1 MTIEPGIALRDSV
14 TKTEAEDAG
23 RVLVT
28 GSHGGLYAANLA
40 ARARFRAAIFNDAGI
55 GKERAGIAGLAY
67 LEGLGMAAATVGFE
81 TARIGD
87 AGDAWARG
95 TISHVNGLAA
105 DLGCACG
112 QDCAE
117 AARHL
122 RAARI
127 PESEPPALE
136 ETAHLIASEP
146 GAPRVWA
153 LDSASLVGPEH
164 VGQIVLVGS
173 HGALLGGRPEAALK
187 ADALAAVYNDAG
199 IGIDEAG
206 VSRLPALDARGIAA
220 ATVAAASARIGDGL
234 STYRDGVLS
243 RVNATAAALGAAPGM
258 GAEAFVAR
266 VIACHKERADGSTGG
281 GSAGDGSPGED
292 G

>member
-1 MTIEPGIALRDSV
+1 MTVEPGIVLRDSV
-14 TKTEAEDAG
+14 TRTETEDAG
-23 RVLVT
+23 CVLVT
-28 GSHGGLYAANLA
+28 GSHGGLFAANLA
-40 ARARFRAAIFNDAGI
+40 ARAQLRAAIFNDAGI
-55 GKERAGIAGLAY
+55 GKARAGIAGLAY
-67 LEGLGMAAATVGFE
+67 LEGLAMAAAAVGFE

-105 DLGCACG
+105 DLGCAPG

-117 AARHL
+117 AARAL

-127 PESEPPALE
+127 PETEPPALD
-136 ETAHLIASEP
+136 ETAHLVSAEP

-164 VGQIVLVGS
+164 AGQIVLLGS

-187 ADALAAVYNDAG
+187 VDALAAVYNDAG
-199 IGIDEAG
+199 IGIEAAG
-206 VSRLPALDARGIAA
+206 VSRLPALDARAIAS

-243 RVNATAAALGAAPGM
+243 RVNATAAALGARAGM
-258 GAEAFVAR
+258 TAIEFVGAVL
-266 VIACHKERADGSTGG
+266 ACHKGRNE
-281 GSAGDGSPGED
+281 
-292 G
+292 

>member
-1 MTIEPGIALRDSV
+1 MTIETGIVLRDSV
-14 TKTEAEDAG
+14 TKTAAEDAG

-40 ARARFRAAIFNDAGI
+40 ARACARAAIFNDAGI
-55 GKERAGIAGLAY
+55 GKARAGIAGLAY
-67 LEGLGMAAATVGFE
+67 LEGLAMAAATVGFQS
-81 TARIGD
+81 ARIGD

-105 DLGCACG
+105 DLGCAPG

-117 AARHL
+117 AARAL
-122 RAARI
+122 RAAAN
-127 PESEPPALE
+127 PESASPEAGAPAIE
-136 ETAHLIASEP
+136 EAAHLVSADP

-164 VGQIVLVGS
+164 AGQIVLLGS
-173 HGALLGGRPEAALK
+173 HGGLPGGRPEAAL
-187 ADALAAVYNDAG
+187 AVDALAAVYNDAG
-199 IGIDEAG
+199 IGIEEAG
-206 VSRLPALDARGIAA
+206 VSRLPALDARAIAG

-243 RVNATAAALGAAPGM
+243 RVNRAAAALGAGAGM
-258 GAEAFVAR
+258 TAIEFVAC
-266 VIACHKERADGSTGG
+266 VIACHKER
-281 GSAGDGSPGED
+281 
-292 G
+292 

>member
-1 MTIEPGIALRDSV
+1 MTIEPGIVLRDSV

-81 TARIGD
+81 SARIGD

-105 DLGCACG
+105 ELGCAPG

-117 AARHL
+117 AARVL

-127 PESEPPALE
+127 PESQPPALE
-136 ETAHLIASEP
+136 ETAHLLASEP
-146 GAPRVWA
+146 GAPWVWA

-164 VGQIVLVGS
+164 AGQIVLLGS
-173 HGALLGGRPEAALK
+173 HGALLGGRPEAALQV
-187 ADALAAVYNDAG
+187 DALAAVYNDAG
-199 IGIDEAG
+199 IGIEEAG
-206 VSRLPALDARGIAA
+206 VGRLPALDARAIAG

-243 RVNATAAALGAAPGM
+243 RVNASAAALGAAPGM
-258 GAEAFVAR
+258 TAEAFVAR
-266 VIACHKERADGSTGG
+266 VIACHKRRDENSSG
-281 GSAGDGSPGED
+281 GSA
-292 G
+292 

>member
-1 MTIEPGIALRDSV
+1 MTVEPGIVLRDSV
-14 TKTEAEDAG
+14 TRTETEDAG
-23 RVLVT
+23 CVLVT
-28 GSHGGLYAANLA
+28 GSHGGLFAANLA
-40 ARARFRAAIFNDAGI
+40 ARAQLRAAIFNDAGI
-55 GKERAGIAGLAY
+55 GKARAGIAGLAY
-67 LEGLGMAAATVGFE
+67 LEGLAMAAAAVGFE

-105 DLGCACG
+105 DLGCAPG

-117 AARHL
+117 AARTL

-127 PESEPPALE
+127 PKTAPPALD
-136 ETAHLIASEP
+136 ETAHLVSAEP

-164 VGQIVLVGS
+164 AGQIVLLGS

-187 ADALAAVYNDAG
+187 VDALAAVYNDAG
-199 IGIDEAG
+199 IGIEAAG
-206 VSRLPALDARGIAA
+206 VSRLPALDARAIAS

-243 RVNATAAALGAAPGM
+243 RVNATAAALGARAGM
-258 GAEAFVAR
+258 TAIEFVGAVL
-266 VIACHKERADGSTGG
+266 ACHKGRNE
-281 GSAGDGSPGED
+281 
-292 G
+292 

>member
-1 MTIEPGIALRDSV
+1 MIEPGIVLRDSV
-14 TKTEAEDAG
+14 TKTAPEDAG

-28 GSHGGLYAANLA
+28 GSHGGLYATNLA

-55 GKERAGIAGLAY
+55 GKARAGIAGLAY

-81 TARIGD
+81 SARIGD

-95 TISHVNGLAA
+95 TISHVNDLAA
-105 DLGCACG
+105 DLGCAPG

-122 RAARI
+122 RAAAVLGAA
-127 PESEPPALE
+127 PPALE
-136 ETAHLIASEP
+136 ETAHLVAAEP
-146 GAPRVWA
+146 GAPQVWA
-153 LDSASLVGPEH
+153 FDSASLIGPQHE
-164 VGQIVLVGS
+164 GQIVLVGS
-173 HGALLGGRPEAALK
+173 HGALLGGQPEAALK
-187 ADALAAVYNDAG
+187 VDALAAVYNDAG

-258 GAEAFVAR
+258 SAEAFVAR
-266 VIACHKERADGSTGG
+266 VIACHKERNDGSPGDGSTGG
-281 GSAGDGSPGED
+281 NG
-292 G
+292 

>member
-1 MTIEPGIALRDSV
+1 MMIEPGIVLRDSV
-14 TKTEAEDAG
+14 TKTAAEDAG

-28 GSHGGLYAANLA
+28 GSHGGLYAASLA

-81 TARIGD
+81 SARIGD

-105 DLGCACG
+105 DLGCAPG
-112 QDCAE
+112 QTCAE
-117 AARHL
+117 AARRL

-127 PESEPPALE
+127 PETRIPETGAPALE
-136 ETAHLIASEP
+136 ETAHLVASEP

-164 VGQIVLVGS
+164 AAQIVLLGS
-173 HGALLGGRPEAALK
+173 HGALLGGRSEAALK
-187 ADALAAVYNDAG
+187 VDALAAVYNDAG

-206 VSRLPALDARGIAA
+206 VSRLPALAARGIAA
-220 ATVAAASARIGDGL
+220 ATVAAASARIGEGR
-234 STYRDGVLS
+234 STYADGVIS
-243 RVNATAAALGAAPGM
+243 RVNQTAAALGGRAGM
-258 GAEAFVAR
+258 TAIEFVEAVL
-266 VIACHKERADGSTGG
+266 ACHKGRNE
-281 GSAGDGSPGED
+281 
-292 G
+292 

>member
-1 MTIEPGIALRDSV
+1 MWDLTVEPGIVLRDSV
-14 TKTEAEDAG
+14 TRTAVEDAG

-40 ARARFRAAIFNDAGI
+40 ARARVRATIFNDAGI

-81 TARIGD
+81 SARIGD
-87 AGDAWARG
+87 AEDAWARG
-95 TISHVNGLAA
+95 TISHVNGPAA
-105 DLGCACG
+105 DLGCAPG
-112 QDCAE
+112 QGCAE
-117 AARHL
+117 AAGLL

-127 PESEPPALE
+127 PETRIPETQIPENGAPALE
-136 ETAHLIASEP
+136 ETAHLVASEP

-164 VGQIVLVGS
+164 AGQIVLLGS

-187 ADALAAVYNDAG
+187 VDALAAVYNDAG
-199 IGIDEAG
+199 IGIEAAG
-206 VSRLPALDARGIAA
+206 VSRLPALDARAIAG

-243 RVNATAAALGAAPGM
+243 RVNATAAAFGAGAGM
-258 GAEAFVAR
+258 TAIEFVEAVL
-266 VIACHKERADGSTGG
+266 ACHKGRNE
-281 GSAGDGSPGED
+281 
-292 G
+292 

>member
-1 MTIEPGIALRDSV
+1 MIEPGIVLRDSV
-14 TKTEAEDAG
+14 TKTAAEDAG

-28 GSHGGLYAANLA
+28 GSHGGLYAASLA
-40 ARARFRAAIFNDAGI
+40 ARARVRAAIFNDAGI

-105 DLGCACG
+105 DLGCAPG

-117 AARHL
+117 AAKLL

-127 PESEPPALE
+127 PETEAPALE
-136 ETAHLIASEP
+136 EAAHLVSAEP

-164 VGQIVLVGS
+164 VGQIVLLGS
-173 HGALLGGRPEAALK
+173 HGALLGGQPEAALK

-206 VSRLPALDARGIAA
+206 VSRLPALDARGMAA

-258 GAEAFVAR
+258 TAEAFVVR
-266 VIACHKERADGSTGG
+266 VIACHKGRADGSTG
-281 GSAGDGSPGED
+281 DGSTGED